1 MVLIRD
7 IYVDSRRRT
16 EPSGNSYTMY
26 IQNTLKNV
34 EKVDL
39 VTATIP
45 NTVYN
50 ITDGDRVMVL
60 GSTYTIDTATLT
72 FDSPVVISTNLV
84 QVVNGNC
91 SVYSEPISMGIS
103 GTTTSGKTI
112 NEYYN
117 NVIIEFYVNTHK
129 ERDEYDPSLLPDGA
143 RIHFRSSD
151 LENLQIELT
160 FTGYIPYTLQDV
172 TDNFNYTFY
181 PTELI
186 YSVLDFMSGTISVIN
201 ASVTINPG
209 FYSACNIVSTLIG
222 AFPPELGISGKF
234 IEAEGK
240 IVFYSTSSFTIV
252 INSQELSSIS
262 GFTQG
267 IPYNAVLD
275 GTTYYVKSN
284 TVVNMKS
291 LGDYIFLDILEL
303 RRPYE
308 SDAVSDVY
316 NSESFINFATIPM
329 DVNSG
334 SIKTFKEMSDY
345 RISVTYPKFIDQI
358 DRLTINW
365 LDTNGNSINF
375 NGVDDNSFIL
385 RFYMKDD
392 ERIKAPDFSE
402 KALLPKKMITSD
414 VRNYFIFTLLSI
426 LFILFIKNK

>member
-50 ITDGDRVMVL
+50 ITDGTDVMSV
-60 GSTYTIDTATLT
+60 GST
-72 FDSPVVISTNLV
+72 
-84 QVVNGNC
+84 
-91 SVYSEPISMGIS
+91 
-103 GTTTSGKTI
+103 
-112 NEYYN
+112 
-117 NVIIEFYVNTHK
+117 
-129 ERDEYDPSLLPDGA
+129 
-143 RIHFRSSD
+143 
-151 LENLQIELT
+151 QI
-160 FTGYIPYTLQDV
+160 
-172 TDNFNYTFY
+172 
-181 PTELI
+181 
-186 YSVLDFMSGTISVIN
+186 
-201 ASVTINPG
+201 TINPG

-267 IPYNAVLD
+267 ITYNAVLND
-275 GTTYYVKSN
+275 TTYYVKSN

-414 VRNYFIFTLLSI
+414 VRNYFIFALLSI

>member
-34 EKVDL
+34 EKVEL

-50 ITDGDRVMVL
+50 ITDGADVL
-60 GSTYTIDTATLT
+60 
-72 FDSPVVISTNLV
+72 
-84 QVVNGNC
+84 
-91 SVYSEPISMGIS
+91 
-103 GTTTSGKTI
+103 TI
-112 NEYYN
+112 NED
-117 NVIIEFYVNTHK
+117 T
-129 ERDEYDPSLLPDGA
+129 P
-143 RIHFRSSD
+143 
-151 LENLQIELT
+151 
-160 FTGYIPYTLQDV
+160 
-172 TDNFNYTFY
+172 
-181 PTELI
+181 
-186 YSVLDFMSGTISVIN
+186 
-201 ASVTINPG
+201 VTINPG
-209 FYSACNIVSTLIG
+209 FYSACNIVSTISG
-222 AFPPELGISGKF
+222 NQSVISGKF

-240 IVFYSTSSFTIV
+240 IVFYSTSTFSLV
-252 INSQELSSIS
+252 INSQELANIS

-267 IPYNAVLD
+267 ITYNAVLD
-275 GTTYYVKSN
+275 GTTWYVKSN

-303 RRPYE
+303 RRPFE

-316 NSESFINFATIPM
+316 SSESFINFATIPM
-329 DVNSG
+329 DVDSG

-345 RISVTYPKFIDQI
+345 RVSVTYPRILDRI

-375 NGVDDNSFIL
+375 NGVDENSFIL
-385 RFYMKDD
+385 RFYMRDD
-392 ERIKAPDFSE
+392 ERIEEPDFSE
-402 KALLPKKMITSD
+402 ANILPQKIASTNIM
-414 VRNYFIFTLLSI
+414 NYFILAMISI

>member
-34 EKVDL
+34 EKVEL

-50 ITDGDRVMVL
+50 ITDGVDVM
-60 GSTYTIDTATLT
+60 
-72 FDSPVVISTNLV
+72 
-84 QVVNGNC
+84 
-91 SVYSEPISMGIS
+91 
-103 GTTTSGKTI
+103 TI
-112 NEYYN
+112 NGD
-117 NVIIEFYVNTHK
+117 T
-129 ERDEYDPSLLPDGA
+129 P
-143 RIHFRSSD
+143 
-151 LENLQIELT
+151 
-160 FTGYIPYTLQDV
+160 
-172 TDNFNYTFY
+172 
-181 PTELI
+181 
-186 YSVLDFMSGTISVIN
+186 
-201 ASVTINPG
+201 VTINPG
-209 FYSACNIVSTLIG
+209 FYSACNITSTIIG
-222 AFPPELGISGKF
+222 NQSAIGGKF

-240 IVFYSTSSFTIV
+240 IVFYSTSAFSIV
-252 INSQELSSIS
+252 INSNELASIS

-267 IPYNAVLD
+267 ITYNSVLD
-275 GTTYYVKSN
+275 GVTYYVKSN

-316 NSESFINFATIPM
+316 SSESFINFATIPM

-392 ERIKAPDFSE
+392 ERIKLPDFSE
-402 KALLPKKMITSD
+402 KSLLPKKLVTSD
-414 VRNYFIFTLLSI
+414 VRNYFIIALLSI